1 MSVRVDV
8 HGFPERQAARLRA
21 EAQAAILEVAPATAS
36 AHVSFTDD
44 NGPKGGPAIRCA
56 MTLTVPRR
64 RPVHVEAAA
73 TTPSLALSGALA
85 RLERRLRRLRGLA
98 RASRRRP
105 KKYYAAARAATD
117 R

>member
-1 MSVRVDV
+1 MSARVDV
-8 HGFPERQAARLRA
+8 HGIPGRQAARLRA
-21 EAQAAILEVAPATAS
+21 EAQAALLDVVPASSS

-73 TTPSLALSGALA
+73 TTPRLALSAALA
-85 RLERRLRRLRGLA
+85 RLERRLGRMRSLA
-98 RASRRRP
+98 RDSRRRP
-105 KKYYAAARAATD
+105 KKYYAAARAASG